1 MMDFATTLIAKTGLP
16 WTPRYSQSVYD
27 RTEEIS
33 GLEYWALALTIT
45 FIVFVYASEGMLDG
59 RQKKAYE
66 KTTFPQELET
76 TVSKIDAEAE
86 HKPILPQLKAKFD
99 SSQTYG
105 LDKIHFGMISSTYDT
120 FETVAFLLLG
130 FLPYMW
136 DKAAI
141 VGEEYFG
148 WSERENE
155 IKITLIFLAFVTLV
169 GTATTL
175 PFEIVR
181 TLCWVTTLSNNRS
194 HSVCHSH
201 LLYATVFNVYDR
213 KEARIQQT
221 DPRLVLYRQAQ
232 VVRIDLSNR

>member
-1 MMDFATTLIAKTGLP
+1 MMDFVATLIAKAELP
-16 WTPRYSQSVYD
+16 WTPRYSQSVYNP
-27 RTEEIS
+27 TEKIF
-33 GLEYWALALTIT
+33 GLEYWALASTIT
-45 FIVFVYASEGMLDG
+45 FIVFVYAFEGMLDG

-105 LDKIHFGMISSTYDT
+105 LDKINFGMISSTYDT

-136 DKAAI
+136 DKAAM

-148 WSERENE
+148 WTERENE
-155 IKITLIFLAFVTLV
+155 IKITLIFLAFITLV
-169 GTATTL
+169 GTVTAL
-175 PFEIVR
+175 PFELVR
-181 TLCWVTTLSNNRS
+181 TMRWDTTHTHTRTVT
-194 HSVCHSH
+194 HSYF
-201 LLYATVFNVYDR
+201 LYATVFDV
-213 KEARIQQT
+213 
-221 DPRLVLYRQAQ
+221 
-232 VVRIDLSNR
+232 